1 MENFVFCAVIHT
13 YLYRNYLNEL
23 EKHMFWNP
31 ALLNL
36 EHYNHSSLR
45 CNHIEVLE
53 FTLENKVW
61 DSFSRI
67 TFQPLD
73 GNCNL
78 LLRRFICQYTC
89 ALLENEHFIR
99 ITFVERV
106 SRLLSVVE
114 GGRGTQQ
121 LRRRMSKK
129 VFYKI
134 CDVI

>member
-13 YLYRNYLNEL
+13 YLYRKYLNEL

-36 EHYNHSSLR
+36 QHYNHSSLR

-67 TFQPLD
+67 IFQPLD

-78 LLRRFICQYTC
+78 LLRRFSCQYTR

-99 ITFVERV
+99 IAFVECV
-106 SRLLSVVE
+106 SRLLSGS
-114 GGRGTQQ
+114 GGGGERDTATAKEDV
-121 LRRRMSKK
+121 KK
-129 VFYKI
+129 SFL
-134 CDVI
+134 